1 MAGRVLWSLALDFSR
16 RRMTVGAYTGMHACP
31 WLVCTVRARVPVWAW
46 TACRLPSTWL
56 VSVRPVG
63 AQSGGKPPG
72 TRGVQ
77 VPGPRGLG
85 LREPGEPPDRSVR
98 LGAEGKYWGS
108 NECKEWGLGKPEAS
122 PQPRVTTFEEHAAE
136 MPRQPW
142 RGSRREGTGCPRGPA
157 GGAMPHPRPP
167 GLCVLL
173 APGVSPKDFPASWP
187 QAPLPGCHRRTSLLP
202 GPKPRP

>member
-157 GGAMPHPRPP
+157 GGAMPHPRQP

-187 QAPLPGCHRRTSLLP
+187 QAPPMTVS
-202 GPKPRP
+202 

>member
-1 MAGRVLWSLALDFSR
+1 
-16 RRMTVGAYTGMHACP
+16 MTVGAYTGMHACP

-122 PQPRVTTFEEHAAE
+122 PQLRVTTFEEHAAE

-187 QAPLPGCHRRTSLLP
+187 QAPPMTVS
-202 GPKPRP
+202 